1 MIRKCERCNSPMD
14 LFACAPCLGGLPE
27 LRTYRCSCCG
37 DVETDAG
44 VISTLQPGDL
54 YGARSELHE
63 ARAG

>member
-14 LFACAPCLGGLPE
+14 LFACAPRLGGLPE

-44 VISTLQPGDL
+44 VIAPASILSRPGRL
-54 YGARSELHE
+54 LKSLGL
-63 ARAG
+63 